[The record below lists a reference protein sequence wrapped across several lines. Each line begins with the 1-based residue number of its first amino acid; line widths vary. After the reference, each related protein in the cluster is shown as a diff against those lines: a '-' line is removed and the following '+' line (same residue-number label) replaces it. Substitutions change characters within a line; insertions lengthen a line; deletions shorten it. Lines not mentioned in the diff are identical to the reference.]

1 MAAPKWFPAMA
12 STESARGS
20 RRANGFTLI
29 EAVVAL
35 LIVSLGMT
43 AVFMQLNQYATGS
56 IYLQEKTIASW
67 IGSNVITELSVGADW
82 PETGHTELD
91 EFEFASREWF
101 VTIDVTETEIE
112 NLRRADVD
120 VALADRPER
129 VIHTVSGLIEPPVPQ
144 GMPPVNFRTV
154 IQDQQ
159 G

>member
-1 MAAPKWFPAMA
+1 MATTKPGLALR
-12 STESARGS
+12 SS
-20 RRANGFTLI
+20 RGFTLI

-56 IYLQEKTIASW
+56 IYLQEKTLASW
-67 IGSNVITELSVGADW
+67 IGSNVITELSVASTW
-82 PETGHTELD
+82 PDTGHSELD
-91 EFEFASREWF
+91 EFEYASREWF
-101 VTIDVTETEIE
+101 VTIDITETEIE

-120 VALADRPER
+120 VALAEHPER

-144 GMPPVNFRTV
+144 GMPPVGFRT
-154 IQDQQ
+154 IFRDEQ